1 MPGDATLEK
10 VRPAPD
16 RARSKELWL
25 RILSGL
31 VLAAIAL
38 ALVHAGAQTFAGLV
52 AVVALL
58 MSWEWA
64 HVVRAV
70 RYDAAF
76 GVHAASV
83 LVAIALTVAG
93 FPALAL
99 AAIAVGAA
107 VVAPLQV
114 GARPFASAM
123 GVAYVGLPAVALV
136 GLRCDEPYGELA
148 VLFVFLVVWLTDTC
162 AFAAGRLAG
171 GPKLWPRVS
180 PNKTWSGLVGGVG
193 AAMLGAIAFALAIGA
208 PPLYLGGLALAL
220 GLVAQAG
227 DLAESALKRG
237 YGVKDASG
245 FIPGH
250 GGFMDRLDSVVSV
263 AIFAALVGLALNHQ
277 APARALL
284 FGA

>member
-10 VRPAPD
+10 LRPAPD
-16 RARSKELWL
+16 RPRSKELGL

-31 VLAAIAL
+31 VLAAVAL
-38 ALVHAGAQTFAGLV
+38 ALDHAGPKTFAALV

-64 HVVRAV
+64 RVVRGV
-70 RYDAAF
+70 RYDAAL

-83 LVAIALTVAG
+83 LGAIALTVAG

-107 VVAPLQV
+107 VVVPLQI
-114 GARPFASAM
+114 GERPFASAM
-123 GVAYVGLPAVALV
+123 GVAYVGLPAVALA
-136 GLRCDEPYGELA
+136 GLRCDEPYGEFA
-148 VLFVFLVVWLTDTC
+148 VLFVFIVVWLTDTC

-180 PNKTWSGLVGGVG
+180 PNKTWSGLVGGVSAAIVG
-193 AAMLGAIAFALAIGA
+193 AVVFALAIGA
-208 PPLYLGGLALAL
+208 PPLYLGSLALAL
-220 GLVAQAG
+220 GLIAQAG

-245 FIPGH
+245 LIPGH

-263 AIFAALVGLALNHQ
+263 SICAALIGLALNHQ

>member
-10 VRPAPD
+10 LRPAPD
-16 RARSKELWL
+16 RPRSKELGL

-31 VLAAIAL
+31 VLAAVAL
-38 ALVHAGAQTFAGLV
+38 ALDHAGPKTFAALV

-64 HVVRAV
+64 RVVRGM
-70 RYDAAF
+70 RYDAAL
-76 GVHAASV
+76 GVHAAAV
-83 LVAIALTVAG
+83 LGAIALTVAG

-107 VVAPLQV
+107 VVVPLQV
-114 GARPFASAM
+114 GERPFASAM
-123 GVAYVGLPAVALV
+123 GVAYVGLPAVALA

-148 VLFVFLVVWLTDTC
+148 VLFVFIVVWLTDTC
-162 AFAAGRLAG
+162 AFAAGRLIG

-180 PNKTWSGLVGGVG
+180 PNKTWSGLVGGVSAAIVG
-193 AAMLGAIAFALAIGA
+193 AVVFALAIGA
-208 PPLYLGGLALAL
+208 PPLYLGSLALAL
-220 GLVAQAG
+220 GLIAQAG

-237 YGVKDASG
+237 FGVKDASG
-245 FIPGH
+245 LIPGH

-263 AIFAALVGLALNHQ
+263 SICAALIGLALNHQ

>member
-1 MPGDATLEK
+1 MSGDTALEK
-10 VRPAPD
+10 VRPASD
-16 RARSKELWL
+16 RARSKELGL

-38 ALVHAGAQTFAGLV
+38 ALVHAGAKTFAGLV

-83 LVAIALTVAG
+83 VGAIALTVSG

-99 AAIAVGAA
+99 AAIAIGGA
-107 VVAPLQV
+107 VVVPLQM
-114 GARPFASAM
+114 GERPFASAM

-136 GLRCDEPYGELA
+136 GLRCDEPFGEFA

-162 AFAAGRLAG
+162 AFAAGRLIG

-180 PNKTWSGLVGGVG
+180 PNKTWSGLVGGISAAAVG
-193 AAMLGAIAFALAIGA
+193 AVVFALAIGA
-208 PPLYLGGLALAL
+208 PLYLGGLALAL

-237 YGVKDASG
+237 YGVKDASCL
-245 FIPGH
+245 IPGH
-250 GGFMDRLDSVVSV
+250 GGFMDRLDSLVSV
-263 AIFAALVGLALNHQ
+263 SICAALIGLALDHQ